1 MSSNDKRHW
10 VFRAQVVDRAGAL
23 TSIAS
28 AFSNEGINIETVVG
42 HGTEKYAHI
51 EGSVLITFA
60 CIEKE
65 KDIMARKIE
74 RLSKVIKL
82 EEHSYDS
89 KKLRK
94 SVLIKTDRPL
104 KPVDVAGESA
114 FLTHELVSSDSE
126 SWTYFLAGAP
136 SELDPVLAR
145 LEIDGLVKDIIYSVV
160 GL

>member
-1 MSSNDKRHW
+1 MGRNDKKHW
-10 VFRAQVVDRAGAL
+10 VFRAQVVDRAGTL

-60 CIEKE
+60 CIEKK

-74 RLSKVIKL
+74 RLSKVTKL

-89 KKLRK
+89 NKLRK
-94 SVLIKTDRPL
+94 SVLIKSDRAL
-104 KPVDVAGESA
+104 KPVDVAGENA

-136 SELDPVLAR
+136 SELDPVLAK
-145 LEIDGLVKDIIYSVV
+145 LEIDGVVKDIIYSVV

>member
-1 MSSNDKRHW
+1 MGSDDTKYW
-10 VFRAQVVDRAGAL
+10 VFRAHVVDRSGAL

-51 EGSVLITFA
+51 EGSVLITFTSV
-60 CIEKE
+60 EKK

-89 KKLRK
+89 QKLRK
-94 SVLIKTDRPL
+94 SVLIKTDRTL
-104 KPVDVAGESA
+104 KPIDVAGENA
-114 FLTHELVSSDSE
+114 FLTHELVSADSD

-136 SELDPVLAR
+136 SELDPVLAK
-145 LEIDGLVKDIIYSVV
+145 LEINGVVKDIIYSVV

>member
-1 MSSNDKRHW
+1 MSSNIKKHW
-10 VFRAQVVDRAGAL
+10 VFRAHVVDRAGAL
-23 TSIAS
+23 TSISS

-42 HGTEKYAHI
+42 HGTEKYVHI
-51 EGSVLITFA
+51 EGSVLITFS
-60 CIEKE
+60 CSEK
-65 KDIMARKIE
+65 KRDIMARKIE

-94 SVLIKTDRPL
+94 SVLIRSNRPL
-104 KPVDVAGESA
+104 KPVDVVGEDA
-114 FLTHELVSSDSE
+114 FLTHELVNSDQE

-136 SELDPVLAR
+136 SELDPVLSK
-145 LEIDGLVKDIIYSVV
+145 LELDGVVSDIIYSVI